1 MLSEIKHY
9 IDNPNDVPNVP
20 PAVQK
25 YLQVQFSLDYID
37 VIGHL
42 HTMRAQGNSEQV
54 ILGFLLGLRYASATI
69 DLMGTRLDMLS
80 EYSKEDY

>member
-9 IDNPNDVPNVP
+9 IDNPDDVPSVP

-25 YLQVQFSLDYID
+25 YLQAQFSLDYID
-37 VIGHL
+37 AIGHMNI
-42 HTMRAQGNSEQV
+42 MRAQGNSEQV

-69 DLMGTRLDMLS
+69 DIMGTRLEMIA
-80 EYSKEDY
+80 EDSQED